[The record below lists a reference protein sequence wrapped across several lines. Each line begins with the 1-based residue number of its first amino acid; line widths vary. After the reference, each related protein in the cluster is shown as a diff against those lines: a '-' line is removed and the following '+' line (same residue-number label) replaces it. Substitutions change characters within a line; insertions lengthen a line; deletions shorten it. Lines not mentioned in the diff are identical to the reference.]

1 MIMLKRSANKLIY
14 ISNFYSFFSNF
25 CFMFII
31 NNKNILMKNFLLTFL
46 LLPFLSFSQ
55 NCDNYYLNLNDS
67 LGDGWN
73 GNYLSIIDSSGT
85 IIYTTTLDSGFLV
98 WTLYAFW
105 MVAIQFLVMVV
116 VVSLKLI
123 GV

>member
-1 MIMLKRSANKLIY
+1 
-14 ISNFYSFFSNF
+14 
-25 CFMFII
+25 
-31 NNKNILMKNFLLTFL
+31 MKNFLLTFL

-85 IIYTTTLDSGFLV
+85 TIYTTTLDSGFNSMDSICLLDGCYTISCDGGISQSEIDWSLSSSNGV
-98 WTLYAFW
+98 TL
-105 MVAIQFLVMVV
+105 L
-116 VVSLKLI
+116 SS